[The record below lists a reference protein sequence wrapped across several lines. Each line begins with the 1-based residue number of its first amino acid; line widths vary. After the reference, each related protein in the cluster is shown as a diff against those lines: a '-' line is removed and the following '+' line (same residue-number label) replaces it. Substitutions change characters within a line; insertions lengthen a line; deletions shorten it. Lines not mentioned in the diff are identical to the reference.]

1 VRQSSI
7 ITTFCILLALLSC
20 RKEETAITYKDIIAS
35 GGSFGAVNYNT
46 QSTEIGETEEQ
57 QGDEIWTCT
66 TTRVSVEDAL
76 GGENGF
82 SLFNPA
88 ANIVYPGNLLQGK
101 SLRNAS
107 PDNIP
112 AKRGGGDITISL
124 LDGSPV
130 SSVYVEEISLGS
142 VTTAANTILAD
153 KDDESVIP
161 ANFQFSRTIVQSEQE
176 FALQVGADYENAWAS
191 ISGNLSFSENNTYS
205 RMMIR
210 LEQSFYQLSF
220 TEPPAVE
227 DFFSPESDP
236 ADLERFIGPGNP
248 ACYISS
254 VNYGRIFY
262 MLVESSGTESELQAA
277 VEAAFETPVSEGGGS
292 ISTQHF
298 ESFEEVNIKVF
309 AFGGRA
315 STTLQ
320 TAFLSKNELGQLGDL
335 LAKATDV
342 RTALPISYTVR
353 SLETN
358 EVVAVQLATEY
369 DLRECYVTSALP
381 PPVRTEHWSEV
392 LDKLGSPV
400 GALVR
405 WSRSP
410 SQQTLML
417 FDTSGTRYVLDD
429 GEKIYDEV
437 GYISSLLS
445 GVDGFEDVG
454 AGGIYKSGDF
464 DRRMLINKRGN
475 KAIYYTG
482 QVTNFQ
488 WVGPLGIDMVP
499 QLDYFS
505 TEGVGGFCEG
515 VNILI
520 VVDKTGQYLTFE
532 PYSGNATS
540 ELRFPTSLLTG
551 GVENNR
557 FPEGIAGVTT
567 IAPQLYATVSKDGK
581 RYMVYDANTEI
592 YYGPYKL

>member
-1 VRQSSI
+1 MRQSSI